1 MGQYDVEDTGK
12 DPDRQ
17 LIERLVKNLSFS
29 RNDVLREISEYAEKQ
44 RRNSILGAL
53 GYDSAIN
60 KAENENI
67 ESAIKS
73 ESHEE
78 FNEENLIR
86 KIKTIEFFTLSELK
100 LKLRQADWLEYVCFE
115 PAIFET

>member
-12 DPDRQ
+12 DPDKQ

-29 RNDVLREISEYAEKQ
+29 RDEVLREISKYAEQQ
-44 RRNSILGAL
+44 RRTSILGAL
-53 GYDSAIN
+53 GYNSATN

-67 ESAIKS
+67 ENAIKS
-73 ESHEE
+73 ESQEE

-86 KIKTIEFFTLSELK
+86 KIKTIEFFTLDELK
-100 LKLRQADWLEYVCFE
+100 LKLRHADWLEYVCFE
-115 PAIFET
+115 PAISEA